1 MSLFLRAASGENT
14 ATAPIWIM
22 RQAGRHLPEYR
33 ALKEKY
39 SFWQLARTPELAAEV
54 TLQPVRRYGMDAA
67 ILFSDI
73 MTPLPAMGLAL
84 DFKPGPVFEEPI
96 RDPRQV
102 DSLRIPHQ
110 EEIAPFVADALRLIR
125 KESPVPV
132 IGFAGAPL
140 TLATYI
146 VQGGGSKD
154 YAEFRV
160 FLRQEPVAAH
170 ALLDRLTEVTI
181 RYLTLQIEAG
191 AQAVQ
196 LFDSWAGLHD
206 ARSYAEFGRPYAKRV
221 LEALEIHR
229 VARIYLAVDASH
241 LYDEISRLPAEAVSV
256 DWRLSLSAVRDHL
269 PGKTLQGNLDPS
281 LLLAPPKTLVAEA
294 IRVLRE
300 GRGGAHI
307 FNLGHGILPQTD
319 PGAVALLIDT
329 VKTFDRHAESE
340 APKAAGLRP
349 VGSTVFFDGLEVEPA
364 RPGESSRRGSRR
376 DSSEEE
382 SE

>member
-1 MSLFLRAASGENT
+1 VSLFLRAAAGENT
-14 ATAPIWIM
+14 ARAPIWVM

-33 ALKEKY
+33 ALKERHT
-39 SFWQLARTPELAAEV
+39 FWELARTPELAAEV

-73 MTPLPAMGLAL
+73 MTPLPAMGLAI
-84 DFKPGPVFEEPI
+84 DFQPGPVFEEPV

-102 DSLRIPHQ
+102 ERLRIPHQ
-110 EEIAPFVADALRLIR
+110 EEIAPFVSDALRLIR
-125 KESPVPV
+125 RESPVPV

-154 YAEFRV
+154 YGEFRA
-160 FLRQEPVAAH
+160 FLRQEPLAAH

-181 RYLTLQIEAG
+181 RYLSLQIEAG

-221 LEALEIHR
+221 LEALEPHGS
-229 VARIYLAVDASH
+229 ARIYLAVDASH
-241 LYDEISRLPAEAVSV
+241 LYGEIATLPAEAVSV
-256 DWRLSLSAVRDHL
+256 DWRLPLSQVRERL
-269 PGKTLQGNLDPS
+269 PGKTLQGNLDPA
-281 LLLAPPKTLVAEA
+281 LLLAPPKVLVAEA
-294 IRVLRE
+294 ERVLRE
-300 GRGGAHI
+300 GLGGPHI

-319 PGAVALLIDT
+319 PEAVALLIDT
-329 VKTFDRHAESE
+329 VKAFDRTVEPAE
-340 APKAAGLRP
+340 PAARRREGLRP
-349 VGSTVFFDGLEVEPA
+349 TGSSVFLDGLEVEPA
-364 RPGESSRRGSRR
+364 GPGGEDETEDER
-376 DSSEEE
+376 SE
-382 SE
+382 